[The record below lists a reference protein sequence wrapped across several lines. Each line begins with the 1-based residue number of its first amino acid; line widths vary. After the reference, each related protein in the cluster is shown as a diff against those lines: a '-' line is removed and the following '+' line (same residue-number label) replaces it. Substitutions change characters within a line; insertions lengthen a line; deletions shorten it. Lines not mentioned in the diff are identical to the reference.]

1 MFDVPL
7 YLGEELIARVLTP
20 EAIYQTVE
28 RTLRSLAT
36 GRVINGAKGNLSIDD
51 EQGRRYMGAISG
63 ALLDEAV
70 AGVKWFATCEG
81 NPGRGL
87 PRVPA
92 TIILCDAI
100 TGQMQGVLEAT
111 SLTARR
117 TAALAAVS
125 VAHCQGTQARK
136 AAIIGFGAIGQA
148 MPHYLAAKTGVA
160 AIAVSGRD
168 FEKTKA
174 DCARI
179 GRNLKVP
186 IAAVPTLESAV
197 RDADIVIT
205 AAGLKQ
211 DAPFLQGSWIKPG
224 ATVCALGSYQEIDAT
239 VVESAGRIFV
249 DNWEVCQHRGNL
261 APLVR
266 AGRITRAD
274 IAGEIA
280 EAVAGTQAGRM
291 SADEIVLTVL
301 IGVGALDIALA
312 AQALQAAR
320 QQGLGLPLQ

>member
-1 MFDVPL
+1 MFCAPL

-20 EAIYQTVE
+20 EAIYETVA
-28 RTLRSLAT
+28 RTLQSLAA
-36 GRVINGAKGNLSIDD
+36 GRVVNGAKGNLSIDD

-81 NPGRGL
+81 NPARGL

-100 TGQMQGVLEAT
+100 TGQMQGIVEAT

-117 TAALAAVS
+117 TAALAAVA
-125 VAHCQGTQARK
+125 VTHCKGAQARK

-148 MPHYLAAKTGVA
+148 IPQYLAAKTGVA

-168 FEKTKA
+168 LEKTRA

-179 GRNLKVP
+179 GRDLQVP
-186 IAAVPTLESAV
+186 IAAEPMESAV
-197 RDADIVIT
+197 RNADIVIT

-211 DAPFLQGSWIKPG
+211 DAPFLQGAWIKLG

-239 VVESAGRIFV
+239 VIERAGRIFV

-266 AGRITRAD
+266 SGRITRGD

-280 EAVAGTQAGRM
+280 EVASGTQPGRT

-301 IGVGALDIALA
+301 IGIGALDIALA

-320 QQGLGLPLQ
+320 QQGLGLQLR